1 MPGRIALVLAVAAI
15 VISVP
20 LLAGCGAEVDEVD
33 VAEGEPL
40 ELGPLHYNVV
50 ISRFLN
56 PDDTEDK
63 LYLVG
68 QPPPAAGQLYLAVFM
83 QVQNEG
89 DDEQSI
95 PSDFTVVDTLDNR
108 YRPIESDSDYALELG
123 GRIGPDE
130 GLPLPD
136 SAAGSGPIQGLMV
149 LFKINDASTENRP
162 LDLEVPSI
170 TGENGRVELDI

>member
-15 VISVP
+15 VISVS
-20 LLAGCGAEVDEVD
+20 LLAGCGADENEVNVS
-33 VAEGEPL
+33 EGEPL

-68 QPPPAAGQLYLAVFM
+68 QQPPAPDQLYLAVFM

-89 DDEQSI
+89 DDELTL

-108 YRPIESDSDYALELG
+108 YQPVESDSDYALDLG
-123 GRIGPDE
+123 GTIGPDE

-149 LFKINDASTENRP
+149 LFLINDASTENRP
-162 LDLEVPSI
+162 LDLEVPS
-170 TGENGRVELDI
+170 TAGGKGTVELDI